1 MGYSPN
7 NYKYNTMDSQQYSLS
22 VWTIRLFNLKKR
34 FLASFSINNIS
45 QNCSYITIIHNLVMV
60 KAIPDGYHSITPYL
74 VVNDAAAAI
83 EFYKR
88 AFGAKET
95 YRHPTPDGKSI
106 VNAELKIGDSIVLL
120 SDEFPH
126 GESRSPHSIGGTAV
140 TLHINTEDVD
150 KAFNQAVN
158 AGATIVMP
166 VMDMFWGDRYGQL
179 KDPFGHI
186 WSIAT
191 HNQDLSQEEIQKAGE
206 SVLREMMGSQST
218 Q

>member
-1 MGYSPN
+1 M
-7 NYKYNTMDSQQYSLS
+7 
-22 VWTIRLFNLKKR
+22 
-34 FLASFSINNIS
+34 
-45 QNCSYITIIHNLVMV
+45 MV

-74 VVNDAAAAI
+74 TVNDAAAAI
-83 EFYKR
+83 DFYKR
-88 AFGAKET
+88 AFDAKES

-126 GESRSPHSIGGTAV
+126 GGSRSPNSIGGSAV
-140 TLHINTEDVD
+140 TLHIYTEDVD
-150 KAFNQAVN
+150 KVFNQAVN

-206 SVLREMMGSQST
+206 SVLRGMMRSQST